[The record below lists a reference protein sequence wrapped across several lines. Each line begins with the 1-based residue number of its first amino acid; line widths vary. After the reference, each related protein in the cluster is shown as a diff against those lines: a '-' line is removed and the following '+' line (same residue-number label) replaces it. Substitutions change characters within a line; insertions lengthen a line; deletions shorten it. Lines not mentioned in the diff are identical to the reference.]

1 MAAVSETT
9 GAAGTRPLAG
19 RQWLWLILPVAALL
33 GLGALM
39 VPRGS
44 PPAPALTG
52 TDLHSRPAP
61 DFRLTD
67 QFGHPVQLAALRGH
81 PVVLTF
87 LSATCTTLC
96 PVVAE
101 TIHRSLTELGSA
113 GRDVAVLAV
122 STDPEANPPAA
133 VKRFSREYGLYQ
145 HWHFL
150 NARRL
155 TLARVWSSYYIYAA
169 PASAPQSVR
178 DAHTSATY
186 LIDSDGRERV
196 LMTGNPGTGSLV
208 RDLRILLGRSP
219 SGSVPLIAAPE
230 PGHPAPIFAL
240 SSLSGGRIRLSQYRG
255 DAVLI
260 NFWASWCGPCR
271 SEMPM
276 LSGWYRRLRRN
287 HFQVLGVNDSDS
299 KSAARTFASRLKI
312 PYPIVVD
319 SNGTV
324 PALYS
329 VSGLPTSVLIDR
341 QGIVR
346 WVKQG
351 VLARADL
358 ARSILPVVDG
368 AGHA

>member
-1 MAAVSETT
+1 
-9 GAAGTRPLAG
+9 
-19 RQWLWLILPVAALL
+19 
-33 GLGALM
+33 
-39 VPRGS
+39 
-44 PPAPALTG
+44 
-52 TDLHSRPAP
+52 
-61 DFRLTD
+61 
-67 QFGHPVQLAALRGH
+67 
-81 PVVLTF
+81 
-87 LSATCTTLC
+87 
-96 PVVAE
+96 
-101 TIHRSLTELGSA
+101 
-113 GRDVAVLAV
+113 
-122 STDPEANPPAA
+122 
-133 VKRFSREYGLYQ
+133 
-145 HWHFL
+145 
-150 NARRL
+150 
-155 TLARVWSSYYIYAA
+155 
-169 PASAPQSVR
+169 
-178 DAHTSATY
+178 
-186 LIDSDGRERV
+186 
-196 LMTGNPGTGSLV
+196 
-208 RDLRILLGRSP
+208 
-219 SGSVPLIAAPE
+219 LIAAPE